1 MLNFGKGDKKMK
13 SNGTAN
19 QLDNSVD
26 QTGIDRRTFLVK
38 SVGYTTALT
47 ALSFSGAKNSVFAS
61 QTGKTN
67 EEIFRELDEKAE
79 KYYEMYKTCSQA
91 PFAALNEQ
99 FGMKADQTIG
109 ALRPFAGGIVGKG
122 ETCGAASSA
131 LLAIGVYFEPANQ
144 SDTKKPGAS
153 MAYAKQFFER
163 FTEEFDHSRCRE
175 VIKHQYGRY
184 YNWNDPQE
192 LNQYKEV
199 YASTNGSKRIEVVKT
214 AVRIAAD
221 IILKNS

>member
-1 MLNFGKGDKKMK
+1 MKMK
-13 SNGTAN
+13 SNGTVT
-19 QLDNSVD
+19 QLDSSVK
-26 QTGIDRRTFLVK
+26 QASIDRRTFLAK

-47 ALSFSGAKNSVFAS
+47 MFSLSGATGSAFAS
-61 QTGKTN
+61 QAGKTD
-67 EEIFRELDEKAE
+67 EEIFRELDEKADN
-79 KYYEMYKTCSQA
+79 YYQMYKTCSQA
-91 PFAALNEQ
+91 PFAALNDQ
-99 FGMKADQTIG
+99 FGMKADRMIG

-131 LLAIGVYFEPANQ
+131 LLAIGIYFEPANQ
-144 SDTKKPGAS
+144 NDTKKPGAS

-163 FTEEFDHSRCRE
+163 FTDEFDHSRCRE

-192 LNQYKEV
+192 LNLYKEAF
-199 YASTNGSKRIEVVKT
+199 ASTNGSKRIEVVKT

-221 IILKNS
+221 IILKKS